1 MSFPILTV
9 LLDLK
14 YIPLII
20 KNSSPSQKVL
30 PKDGVLLNGDEISYC
45 VDIPLVK
52 TTSIAYIWTV

>member
-1 MSFPILTV
+1 MFLPILTV
-9 LLDLK
+9 LLGLK

-20 KNSSPSQKVL
+20 KNSSPSPKIL

-52 TTSIAYIWTV
+52 TFSIAYIWTV